1 MLTTPTLENLR
12 SSMVQRKQLFL
23 LTLLS
28 NLNIDVKL
36 RAFTTTK
43 EEDLKKKIMGLLLP
57 NANHVLGLFCTQ
69 YVVLHVLEL
78 FQQC

>member
-1 MLTTPTLENLR
+1 
-12 SSMVQRKQLFL
+12 L

-36 RAFTTTK
+36 RAFTTTTK
-43 EEDLKKKIMGLLLP
+43 EEDLKKKIMGLLPLLLL

-78 FQQC
+78 FQQY

>member
-1 MLTTPTLENLR
+1 M
-12 SSMVQRKQLFL
+12 

-36 RAFTTTK
+36 RAFTTTTK
-43 EEDLKKKIMGLLLP
+43 EEDLKKKIMGLLPLLLL

-78 FQQC
+78 FQQY

>member
-1 MLTTPTLENLR
+1 M
-12 SSMVQRKQLFL
+12 

-36 RAFTTTK
+36 RAFTTTTTK
-43 EEDLKKKIMGLLLP
+43 EEDLKKKIMGLLPLLLL

-78 FQQC
+78 FQQY

>member
-1 MLTTPTLENLR
+1 MLAT
-12 SSMVQRKQLFL
+12 V
-23 LTLLS
+23 
-28 NLNIDVKL
+28 VK
-36 RAFTTTK
+36 RAFTTTTK
-43 EEDLKKKIMGLLLP
+43 EEDLKKKIMGLLPLLLL